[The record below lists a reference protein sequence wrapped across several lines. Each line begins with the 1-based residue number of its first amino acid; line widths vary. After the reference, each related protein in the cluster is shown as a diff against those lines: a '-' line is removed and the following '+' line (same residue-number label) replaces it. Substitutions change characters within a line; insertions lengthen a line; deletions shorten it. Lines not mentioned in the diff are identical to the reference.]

1 MGKRVINFTYYIKE
15 NYFYMTKIATRDT
28 ELEKTSCNS
37 YHRQNLI
44 QWKQL
49 SQIDTQRVATQYKIG
64 QRLWAFVILHKGN
77 SRGLP

>member
-44 QWKQL
+44 YL
-49 SQIDTQRVATQYKIG
+49 VET
-64 QRLWAFVILHKGN
+64 AFTD
-77 SRGLP
+77 